1 MPEQKDRLKELNP
14 TQLVVLTFAAACVIG
29 GVLLKLPIATHGGI
43 SFVDA
48 LFTATSAVCVTGL
61 IVVDTGTKF
70 TDFGKIVILLLIQVG
85 GLGIATYGAVF
96 TSVLTGRLS
105 LKNRAVIRDSF
116 AHFGVT
122 NFRTLLFEI
131 VLFTLLVELVGALF
145 LFMFIPEGGFFTA
158 LFHSV
163 AAFCNAGFSFYPDS
177 FIGYKNHTGVNLVL
191 IFVLVTGGIGFLV
204 VRDLRLYF
212 LKKIPQ
218 ISLHSRIVLLL
229 SVVLLVGGGVAI
241 LGLEWN
247 GALKEM
253 PLKEK
258 ILISI
263 FQSATAR
270 TTGFNT
276 IDLTLFSSS
285 TLFIMIILMF
295 IGASPGSCGGGIKTS
310 TLAVLLAFI
319 KDRSLGREEV
329 FLSNRTIPRDLV
341 SKGIAVVTA
350 SSLVIIFMSVVLTA
364 SESWAISY
372 TKMPGIYMDALF
384 EIVSAFGTVGLSLGL
399 TAKLSTFG
407 KIVVIFTMLIGR
419 VGPLAIAL
427 AVGGEKPVRF
437 KYAEERVMVG

>member
-1 MPEQKDRLKELNP
+1 MPEQRDRLKELNP

-70 TDFGKIVILLLIQVG
+70 TDFGKIVILSLIQVG
-85 GLGIATYGAVF
+85 GLGIATYG
-96 TSVLTGRLS
+96 
-105 LKNRAVIRDSF
+105 
-116 AHFGVT
+116 
-122 NFRTLLFEI
+122 
-131 VLFTLLVELVGALF
+131 
-145 LFMFIPEGGFFTA
+145 
-158 LFHSV
+158 
-163 AAFCNAGFSFYPDS
+163 
-177 FIGYKNHTGVNLVL
+177 
-191 IFVLVTGGIGFLV
+191 
-204 VRDLRLYF
+204 
-212 LKKIPQ
+212 
-218 ISLHSRIVLLL
+218 
-229 SVVLLVGGGVAI
+229 
-241 LGLEWN
+241 
-247 GALKEM
+247 
-253 PLKEK
+253 
-258 ILISI
+258 
-263 FQSATAR
+263 
-270 TTGFNT
+270 
-276 IDLTLFSSS
+276 
-285 TLFIMIILMF
+285 
-295 IGASPGSCGGGIKTS
+295 
-310 TLAVLLAFI
+310 
-319 KDRSLGREEV
+319 
-329 FLSNRTIPRDLV
+329 TIPRDLV